1 MKRRVV
7 LWMFIESLYML
18 EADNK
23 SKMKQAL
30 ELHTD
35 HLFRCDAMTFVYVTR
50 LEYNR
55 TDVLDE
61 ACMVTCM

>member
-7 LWMFIESLYML
+7 LWMFTESLQML

-23 SKMKQAL
+23 NKMKQAL

-35 HLFRCDAMTFVYVTR
+35 R
-50 LEYNR
+50 LLG
-55 TDVLDE
+55 VML
-61 ACMVTCM
+61 